1 MGYDVETGEKIKA
14 NCVESV
20 RICDLK
26 SLVGFVY
33 RKEACCSYEI
43 AVKVEYIT
51 FFVFPTN
58 SQLKR
63 DVDFDSPSIKDF

>member
-1 MGYDVETGEKIKA
+1 MGYDVETGERIKA

-20 RICDLK
+20 GICDAK

-51 FFVFPTN
+51 FFMFPTN